1 MSRIYQFAH
10 PTHVEEV
17 RHDHVRASIAR
28 HPGVGAATPLH
39 LRMVLHM
46 DAVGTYWPVGRT
58 KPIIVNTQTNR
69 QRRRNASMRC
79 GDVALESDEEEADAV
94 EQVFIATAVI
104 RAGRRR

>member
-17 RHDHVRASIAR
+17 RHDHVRAPIAR
-28 HPGVGAATPLH
+28 HPGIGAAAPLH
-39 LRMVLHM
+39 LRTVLHT

-58 KPIIVNTQTNR
+58 KPIVVNTQTNR

-94 EQVFIATAVI
+94 E
-104 RAGRRR
+104 